1 MIKMDLKQKYV
12 WLFKK
17 KRQFEIEA
25 ITYDMNKSVIHAI
38 TL

>member
-1 MIKMDLKQKYV
+1 MFDYL
-12 WLFKK
+12 KK